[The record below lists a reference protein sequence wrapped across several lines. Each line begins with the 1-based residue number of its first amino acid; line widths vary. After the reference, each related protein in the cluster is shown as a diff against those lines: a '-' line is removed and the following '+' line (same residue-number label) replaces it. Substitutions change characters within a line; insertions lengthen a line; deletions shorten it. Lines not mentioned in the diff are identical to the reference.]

1 MLLLS
6 PSPNL
11 QISSVEKK
19 PLFAPRLLMQILS
32 ACWWSLSENIGLTRR
47 PHPSLSRATSINHS
61 QSLSLTDAHP
71 VDTIA
76 SLFLSRLRPPGRDE
90 PRTPRDVRWTGLAS
104 TADVLV
110 ASSATAS
117 DRRQR
122 LILAVWRDRR
132 RSYRLLAVLYIRVID
147 RLVLSLRTARQSPR
161 FSVVVAAD
169 AGDVAALSLFDAASN
184 SSSCTVCCT

>member
-1 MLLLS
+1 MYLYSIIGPFITGRCMLLLS

-90 PRTPRDVRWTGLAS
+90 PRTPRDVRGLDLHPQPMFWSRHRPLPVTGGSGLSWLSGEIAGGAIVYSLCCTYEWLIVSSCLCGQLAS
-104 TADVLV
+104 RHV
-110 ASSATAS
+110 
-117 DRRQR
+117 
-122 LILAVWRDRR
+122 
-132 RSYRLLAVLYIRVID
+132 
-147 RLVLSLRTARQSPR
+147 SL
-161 FSVVVAAD
+161 
-169 AGDVAALSLFDAASN
+169 
-184 SSSCTVCCT
+184 